1 MTPETRV
8 VFIGSAEL
16 ACPSLE
22 KLHVTPSLKVVGVVT
37 QPERPSGRSLRP
49 AACPIHVCA
58 ARLGIPALTPEKI
71 NAPDSLEELRALR
84 PDVIVVMAY
93 GQILRSAILDLPPLG
108 CINLH
113 ASLLPSYRGAAPIQ
127 WAIARGETVTG
138 VTTMFMN
145 EGLDA
150 GDIIFQAAEPIH
162 PEDTSAT
169 LHDRLAYR
177 GADLLVRTLHAVR
190 AGTAPRRSQDSVGV
204 ATFAPRLKKADGWMD
219 WRLPAVEL
227 CNRVRGFYPWPG
239 CFLSL
244 PWPTVRLVK
253 VLQARVEPAVPSVAA
268 PGTVLEAAGDGPL
281 ISTGQA
287 ALRLLQVQPEGKR
300 PMSGAAFLC
309 GYGLRATMVLPS
321 S

>member
-22 KLHVTPSLKVVGVVT
+22 KLHVTPRLKVVGVVT
-37 QPERPSGRSLRP
+37 QPERPSGRALRP

-58 ARLGIPALTPEKI
+58 VRLGIPTLTPEKI
-71 NAPDSLEELRALR
+71 NTPTSLEALHALR
-84 PDVIVVMAY
+84 PDVIAVVAY

-145 EGLDA
+145 EGLDT
-150 GDIIFQAAEPIH
+150 GDIIFQEAEPIH

-169 LHDRLAYR
+169 LHDRLACR
-177 GADLLVRTLHAVR
+177 GADLLVRTLYAVR

-204 ATFAPRLKKADGWMD
+204 ATFAPRLKKADGGWIGGCRRWSYVIVCAD
-219 WRLPAVEL
+219 FIPGRVASCRCALAECPVCESAASSGRAGCAV
-227 CNRVRGFYPWPG
+227 GA
-239 CFLSL
+239 
-244 PWPTVRLVK
+244 
-253 VLQARVEPAVPSVAA
+253 ARV
-268 PGTVLEAAGDGPL
+268 
-281 ISTGQA
+281 QCCR
-287 ALRLLQVQPEGKR
+287 RLG
-300 PMSGAAFLC
+300 MGH
-309 GYGLRATMVLPS
+309 
-321 S
+321 